1 MTSKRVN
8 QPFATPVLFMV
19 FNRPE
24 TTRRVMDAIRKVRPA
39 KLYIAADGPRENVI
53 DDIEKCKDVRDIVSQ
68 VDWDC
73 SVTTLFR
80 EENLGCGKGPSS
92 AMSWFFEQEE
102 EGIIL
107 EDDCLPSESFFFFC
121 SDLLERYR
129 YDTRIMEIGGTNFEK
144 EKVRGKE
151 YSYFFSNM
159 IYIWG
164 WATWRRAWKLYNY
177 EMAHY
182 NEITSKRYLDGHF
195 DFAYEV
201 EHFNYI
207 FEKMHTGDK
216 RTSRKT
222 VWDYQWQF
230 ICKIN
235 SGLVIVPEKN
245 LVTNLGFGADA
256 TNTKNPVGAGHN
268 LKLEEMNF
276 PLKHPEFVMVN
287 KKRDHRY
294 FNEVCSSRYYRIKSS
309 IKQYVP
315 KPIFE
320 PLKLLFKNLLRLLLR
335 GKNEE
340 SLSPHTH
347 ALGNRS

>member
-1 MTSKRVN
+1 MNNSDTIK
-8 QPFATPVLFMV
+8 PLTTPVLFMI
-19 FNRPE
+19 FNRPD
-24 TTRRVMDAIRKVRPA
+24 TTRRVLEGIRKVKPT
-39 KLYIAADGPRENVI
+39 KLYIAADGPRTNVKE
-53 DDIEKCKDVRDIVSQ
+53 DTKKCKEAREIALQ
-68 VDWDC
+68 IDWDC
-73 SVTTLFR
+73 TVTTLFR

-107 EDDCLPSESFFFFC
+107 EDDCLPSPSFFSFC
-121 SDLLERYR
+121 AELLERYR
-129 YDTRIMEIGGTNFEK
+129 YDTRIMEIGGTNFEH

-177 EMAHY
+177 EMVHY
-182 NEITSKRYLDGHF
+182 KEITNKKYLDGHF

-207 FEKMHTGDK
+207 FEKMHTGDE

-235 SGLVIVPEKN
+235 SGLIIVPEKN
-245 LVTNLGFGADA
+245 LVTNLGFGTDA
-256 TNTKNPVGAGHN
+256 TNTKNPLGAGHD
-268 LKLEEMNF
+268 LKMEEMEF
-276 PLKHPEFVMVN
+276 PLKHPELIMVD
-287 KKRDHRY
+287 KGRDHRY
-294 FNEVCSSRYYRIKSS
+294 FNEICSSRSYRMKSS
-309 IKQYVP
+309 IKQYIP
-315 KPIFE
+315 KPIFD
-320 PLKLLFKNLLRLLLR
+320 PLKQLFKTVLRLLTPE
-335 GKNEE
+335 KNEK
-340 SLSPHTH
+340 SLTPHTRI
-347 ALGNRS
+347 AENRS

>member
-1 MTSKRVN
+1 MNNSDAMKPLT
-8 QPFATPVLFMV
+8 TPVLFMV

-24 TTRRVMDAIRKVRPA
+24 TTRKVLEAIRKVRPE
-39 KLYIAADGPRENVI
+39 KLYIAADGPRPNVKE
-53 DDIEKCKDVRDIVSQ
+53 DIEKCKAAREVASQ

-73 SVTTLFR
+73 KVTKLFR
-80 EENLGCGKGPSS
+80 DDNFGCGKGPSS

-107 EDDCLPSESFFFFC
+107 EDDCAPSSSFFFFC
-121 SDLLERYR
+121 AELLERYR
-129 YDTRIMEIGGTNFEK
+129 YDTRIMEIGGTNFENP
-144 EKVRGKE
+144 KVRGKE
-151 YSYFFSNM
+151 YSYYFSNM

-164 WATWRRAWKLYNY
+164 WATWRRAWKLYDY
-177 EMAHY
+177 EMGRY
-182 NEITSKRYLDGHF
+182 NEIVNKRYLDGHF

-207 FEKMHTGDK
+207 FEKMYKGDE

-235 SGLVIVPEKN
+235 SGLIIVPEKN

-256 TNTKNPVGAGHN
+256 TNTKNPLGAGHD
-268 LKLEEMNF
+268 LKIEEIEF
-276 PLKHPEFVMVN
+276 PLKHPEFIMVD

-294 FNEVCSSRYYRIKSS
+294 FNEICSSRTYRVKSS
-309 IKQYVP
+309 IKQYIP

-320 PLKLLFKNLLRLLLR
+320 PLKQLIKTLFRILTS
-335 GKNEE
+335 GKSDEVVT
-340 SLSPHTH
+340 PHTH
-347 ALGNRS
+347 MLGNRS

>member
-1 MTSKRVN
+1 MT
-8 QPFATPVLFMV
+8 PLTTPVLFMI

-24 TTRRVMDAIRKVRPA
+24 TTRKVMEGIRRVRPT
-39 KLYIAADGPRENVI
+39 KLYIVADGPRRNVKE
-53 DDIEKCKDVRDIVSQ
+53 DIEKCKAAREIASV

-73 SVTTLFR
+73 AVTKLFR
-80 EENLGCGKGPSS
+80 DENLGCGNGPSS
-92 AMSWFFEQEE
+92 AMTWFFEREE

-107 EDDCLPSESFFFFC
+107 EDDCLPSPSFFFFC
-121 SDLLERYR
+121 ADLLERYR
-129 YDTRIMEIGGTNFEK
+129 HDTRIMEIGGTNFES

-164 WATWRRAWKLYNY
+164 WATWRRAWKLYDY
-177 EMAHY
+177 EMGHY
-182 NEITSKRYLDGHF
+182 EEITKKRYLEGHF

-207 FEKMHTGDK
+207 FEKMHSGDE

-245 LVTNLGFGADA
+245 LVTNLGFGSDA
-256 TNTKNPVGAGHN
+256 TNTKNPLGAGHD
-268 LKLEEMNF
+268 LKMEEIEF
-276 PLKHPEFVMVN
+276 PLRHPEFIMVD

-294 FNEVCSSRYYRIKSS
+294 FNEICSSRSYRIKST

-315 KPIFE
+315 KAIFE
-320 PLKLLFKNLLRLLLR
+320 PLKKIIKSFLRLLTSR
-335 GKNEE
+335 KGEE
-340 SLSPHTH
+340 FVSPHTH
-347 ALGNRS
+347 MSENRS